1 MERVHERRSR
11 EAIGPVSESGGWLR
25 EGDLGIEI
33 VYFGFDKSNNE
44 LVLMCF
50 FFFIRRCFLNG
61 ALSKLQIWPSDM
73 IPITSL

>member
-44 LVLMCF
+44 LVLCSTKKNLS
-50 FFFIRRCFLNG
+50 IEYVRCQIFL
-61 ALSKLQIWPSDM
+61 ASAM
-73 IPITSL
+73 

>member
-44 LVLMCF
+44 LVLMRF
-50 FFFIRRCFLNG
+50 FL
-61 ALSKLQIWPSDM
+61 
-73 IPITSL
+73 

>member
-1 MERVHERRSR
+1 MYSIVNSSFLKEERVHERSR

-44 LVLMCF
+44 LVLCSTKK
-50 FFFIRRCFLNG
+50 N
-61 ALSKLQIWPSDM
+61 LSINMSDAKYF
-73 IPITSL
+73 

>member
-1 MERVHERRSR
+1 MYSIVNSSFLKEERVHERRSR

-44 LVLMCF
+44 LVLCSTKKTSP
-50 FFFIRRCFLNG
+50 LNM
-61 ALSKLQIWPSDM
+61 SDAKYF
-73 IPITSL
+73 